1 MTTITLD
8 DIAAEQA
15 RLAAMIAALQANL
28 AGPTKLIIV
37 AETAIELRTGEHYAG
52 LALKHDGTPSHH
64 LILLPGEGEDL
75 QWSVAVEW
83 AEKAGGALP
92 SRQEQ
97 ALLYANLKDQFKP
110 EWHWSGEE
118 EDGSYAWCQGFD
130 DGSQDYGHE
139 YYELRARAVRR
150 LAA

>member
-1 MTTITLD
+1 MLGFT
-8 DIAAEQA
+8 AEIS
-15 RLAAMIAALQANL
+15 LAD
-28 AGPTKLIIV
+28 
-37 AETAIELRTGEHYAG
+37 GEHYAG
-52 LALKHDGTPSHH
+52 LALKPDGTPSHH

-75 QWSVAVEW
+75 QWSAAVEW

-110 EWHWSGEE
+110 EWYWSGEE
-118 EDGSYAWCQGFD
+118 EDGSYAWSQGFLY
-130 DGSQDYGHE
+130 GSQYDCRK

>member
-1 MTTITLD
+1 MNITIEQLEAKHSELAD
-8 DIAAEQA
+8 LIAKFRAQPAPSRVLGFTAEIS
-15 RLAAMIAALQANL
+15 LAD
-28 AGPTKLIIV
+28 
-37 AETAIELRTGEHYAG
+37 GEHYAG
-52 LALKHDGTPSHH
+52 LALKIDGTPSHH

-75 QWSVAVEW
+75 QWSAAVEW

-110 EWHWSGEE
+110 EWYWSGEQH
-118 EDGSYAWCQGFD
+118 DGSFAWFQNFYY
-130 DGSQDYGHE
+130 GSQSTSHHHKGN
-139 YYELRARAVRR
+139 ELRVRAVRR